1 MQNVDKIENLI
12 IEYFNYIN
20 KLRKKIGALN
30 NKIKSD
36 SELLDTEKRIENQY
50 IEMLKSDCL
59 GKGDYHDLIMLP
71 NNIKTEVDTNSKL
84 SEEEKKDLLKKYKVS
99 LENAKK
105 LEEFYNR
112 LQSDEPNRIKRIKK
126 YKSNLRKYKT
136 EVKRHK
142 KDYKC
147 NMIKIKKLDNKI
159 NTKTKN

>member
-20 KLRKKIGALN
+20 KLRKKIGTLN

-71 NNIKTEVDTNSKL
+71 HNIKAEIDTNNKL
-84 SEEEKKDLLKKYKVS
+84 SEDEKKDLLKKYKVS

-136 EVKRHK
+136 EVKKHK